1 MLLNF
6 LFFFYCCCTDL
17 SLDAPD
23 HLIAFLSFQG
33 DFNSLGSHNDC
44 SWSIHLWTEHDPR
57 CHGGFPQILNFQN

>member
-6 LFFFYCCCTDL
+6 LFFFYCRCTDL

-23 HLIAFLSFQG
+23 DLIAFLSFQG

-44 SWSIHLWTEHDPR
+44 SWSIHLWREHDPR